1 MCQTN
6 GTVYYTTNTEPV
18 QYVPGTVVGAS
29 VAVEMGMWSSKTCLS
44 ILRRVSFP
52 LHLEGP
58 LLVASRKWQLTT
70 NTLRCIF
77 CSNRKLLYCSLW
89 IAIIASSVSTAML
102 LSASLRSQ
110 VRLATQNARRVNTR
124 WLSSTESPESA
135 DESQGHSPVVVVEE
149 AQVLDVASGKPGLDR
164 SEGRP
169 TDIVKSLDR
178 HIVGQQDAKRAIAIA
193 MRNRWRRQQ
202 LPPDIMKDVT
212 PRNVL
217 MIGPTGCGKTEI
229 ARRTAALGDAPFLKV
244 EATKF
249 TEVGFH
255 GRDVDQIIRDLVE
268 VAITMIKRT
277 QREKLREAAKQLVED
292 RILILLTGNNEVN
305 QGKEAFR
312 DLYRQGN
319 LDDIEVDVDIPAGA
333 SNASAGTF
341 FGRNDTVID
350 IDEVLRGLNVQIAKK
365 TPTDRKKM
373 PISQARE
380 ALLEIEIEKLMEN
393 VDVKKEAIAAVEE
406 SGIVVIDEIDKICTS
421 SDFGYRSGGDAS
433 SEGVQRD
440 LLAVIEGTT
449 VSTKHGN
456 VNTDYI
462 LFVACGAFH
471 SVKPSDLLP
480 ELQGRLPIR
489 VELKGLN
496 EDDLYRILTEPVTN
510 VSPVYQTVVV
520 MEVCG

>member
-1 MCQTN
+1 
-6 GTVYYTTNTEPV
+6 
-18 QYVPGTVVGAS
+18 
-29 VAVEMGMWSSKTCLS
+29 
-44 ILRRVSFP
+44 
-52 LHLEGP
+52 
-58 LLVASRKWQLTT
+58 
-70 NTLRCIF
+70 
-77 CSNRKLLYCSLW
+77 
-89 IAIIASSVSTAML
+89 ML

-110 VRLATQNARRVNTR
+110 IRLASQNARRVNTR
-124 WLSSTESPESA
+124 WLSATESPES
-135 DESQGHSPVVVVEE
+135 EVPVPVVVDDAEE
-149 AQVLDVASGKPGLDR
+149 VSIVPVDKGALDR

-169 TDIVKSLDR
+169 SDIVKALDL

-202 LPPDIMKDVT
+202 LPPDMMKDVT

-268 VAITMIKRT
+268 VSITMIKRT

-292 RILILLTGNNEVN
+292 RILILLTGNHEGN

-312 DLYRQGN
+312 ELYRQGN

-333 SNASAGTF
+333 SNPSAGTF

-350 IDEVLRGLNVQIAKK
+350 IDEVLRGLNAQLAKK
-365 TPTDRKKM
+365 APTDRKKM

-380 ALLEIEIEKLMEN
+380 VLLEIEIEKLMEN

-421 SDFGYRSGGDAS
+421 SDYGYRSGGDAS

-510 VSPVYQTVVV
+510 VSSGFVAVA
-520 MEVCG
+520 MLECCD